1 MGKPSHQT
9 ADKKGIDRPDCP
21 TMNGASIIKY
31 AWYRLYIKFAGDP
44 EFQDAAVL
52 RIAAREASKL
62 AADAAAAAAVVLAAV
77 VVEGVAVEGV
87 ALNGENGNAALVG
100 IDLSSISTDVLVSH
114 CREME
119 RKAHMAEIP
128 SHRNSKRT
136 SKGKQRGSRN
146 HLVLRNTS
154 GPQRLKLQLKVKQR
168 PKCFR

>member
-9 ADKKGIDRPDCP
+9 ADKTSIDRPDCP

-62 AADAAAAAAVVLAAV
+62 AADAAAAAVVLASAV
-77 VVEGVAVEGV
+77 VVEGV

-119 RKAHMAEIP
+119 
-128 SHRNSKRT
+128 
-136 SKGKQRGSRN
+136 
-146 HLVLRNTS
+146 
-154 GPQRLKLQLKVKQR
+154 
-168 PKCFR
+168 

>member
-1 MGKPSHQT
+1 
-9 ADKKGIDRPDCP
+9 
-21 TMNGASIIKY
+21 MNGASIIKY

-62 AADAAAAAAVVLAAV
+62 AADAAAAAAVVLASAV
-77 VVEGVAVEGV
+77 VVEGV

-119 RKAHMAEIP
+119 RKAHMADIP
-128 SHRNSKRT
+128 SHRKFQKK
-136 SKGKQRGSRN
+136 SKGKRRGSQQADR
-146 HLVLRNTS
+146 RD
-154 GPQRLKLQLKVKQR
+154 
-168 PKCFR
+168 

>member
-1 MGKPSHQT
+1 
-9 ADKKGIDRPDCP
+9 
-21 TMNGASIIKY
+21 MNGASIIKY

-62 AADAAAAAAVVLAAV
+62 AADAAAAAAVVLASAV
-77 VVEGVAVEGV
+77 VVEGV

-100 IDLSSISTDVLVSH
+100 IDLSSISTDVLVAH

-128 SHRNSKRT
+128 SHRNSKRK
-136 SKGKQRGSRN
+136 SKGKQLGSRQSSRVEKYQRTADIEAAAQGQTAAK
-146 HLVLRNTS
+146 VLQIVVAVQAGKAVR
-154 GPQRLKLQLKVKQR
+154 
-168 PKCFR
+168 KCGNP

>member
-1 MGKPSHQT
+1 
-9 ADKKGIDRPDCP
+9 
-21 TMNGASIIKY
+21 MNGASIIKY

-62 AADAAAAAAVVLAAV
+62 AADAATAAVVLAAV

-119 RKAHMAEIP
+119 RKAHMAEIS
-128 SHRNSKRT
+128 SHRNSKRK
-136 SKGKQRGSRN
+136 SKGKQRGSRQSSRAEKYQRTAEIEAAVQGQTAAE
-146 HLVLRNTS
+146 VLLIVVAVQA
-154 GPQRLKLQLKVKQR
+154 G
-168 PKCFR
+168 